1 MSSGDGHLEIMIPG
15 QKINAIYMICKINQF
30 VDYTEVLKTNLTDFL
45 NKISEV
51 VHKCAF
57 RWDGWANKT
66 DGNKYVITWK
76 LPDLDSTVND
86 AQKNE
91 NL

>member
-1 MSSGDGHLEIMIPG
+1 MIPG

-51 VHKCAF
+51 VH
-57 RWDGWANKT
+57 
-66 DGNKYVITWK
+66 
-76 LPDLDSTVND
+76 
-86 AQKNE
+86 
-91 NL
+91 